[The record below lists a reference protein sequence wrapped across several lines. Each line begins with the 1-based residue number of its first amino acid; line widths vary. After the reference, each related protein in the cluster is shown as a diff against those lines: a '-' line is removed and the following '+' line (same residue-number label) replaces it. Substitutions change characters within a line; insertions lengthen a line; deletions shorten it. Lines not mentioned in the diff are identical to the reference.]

1 MKKIVLTSYNSLLEV
16 FRVLDAIPEVRK
28 ILTPELKVIFSLLLV
43 RGVTLENLN
52 QFSRNNYFSQALNI
66 SELPEVTRI
75 RNQFLTLNE
84 GLQDLNNARNA
95 LKKLPL
101 VNLSQTESIYKQI
114 FEKLEAILSVLNQK
128 LDAEDSLVCNV
139 LVDLIVFIILHIKT
153 TGLCPEL
160 TFVDS
165 RFSES
170 DVQFFNENGYLV
182 LENAIDKN
190 LILEARNHLNYL
202 RKFECTHGV
211 AYLYGEGNKFQR
223 VYNLLDKG
231 TIFQKLVGSQVV
243 LEVIEALFD
252 RPTLHDKF
260 YLSSAQSNTLMPGAV
275 DQIWHID
282 ANVPPPIP
290 DWLMRIQ
297 TAIPLDAFTNENGGT
312 EIVPKS
318 HKLCRHP
325 NHDDID
331 GLEFIRVNAEPGSI
345 IFWHGNT
352 WHRSTANRSSNDR
365 NAILSCFATSFFR
378 EVCAEENLFRIIKD
392 KNLSEFSRPLKRAIG
407 YYHGIKKGASY
418 DPASFL

>member
-1 MKKIVLTSYNSLLEV
+1 MKKIELTSYNSLLEV
-16 FRVLDAIPEVRK
+16 FRVLDEIPEVRR
-28 ILTPELKVIFSLLLV
+28 ILTPELKVIFSLMLV
-43 RGVTLENLN
+43 RGVALESLN
-52 QFSRNNYFSQALNI
+52 QFRRNNYFSEALNI
-66 SELPEVTRI
+66 SELPEIARI
-75 RNQFLTLNE
+75 RNQFLALNKD
-84 GLQDLNNARNA
+84 LQNLNNARNA
-95 LKKLPL
+95 LRNLPL
-101 VNLSQTESIYKQI
+101 VNFSKTESIYKQF
-114 FEKLEAILSVLNQK
+114 FEKLETILNGLNQK
-128 LDAEDSLVCNV
+128 LDAEDSSVCNI
-139 LVDLIVFIILHIKT
+139 LVDLVVFTILHIKT

-170 DVQFFNENGYLV
+170 DIQFFNENGYLV
-182 LENAIDKN
+182 IENAIDKN
-190 LILEARNHLNYL
+190 LILEARQQLNYL
-202 RKFECTHGV
+202 RKFECTHGF

-231 TIFQKLVGSQVV
+231 AIFQKIVGSTVV

-297 TAIPLDAFTNENGGT
+297 TAIPLDAFTNINGGT
-312 EIVPKS
+312 EIVPRS

-331 GLEFIRVNAEPGSI
+331 GLKFIKVNAEPGSI

-352 WHRSTANRSSNDR
+352 WHRSTSNRSSNDR
-365 NAILSCFATSFFR
+365 NAVLSCFATSFFR
-378 EVCAEENLFRIIKD
+378 EVCAEENLFRIIKE
-392 KNLSEFSRPLKRAIG
+392 KNLSEFSRPLKRVIG
-407 YYHGIKKGASY
+407 YYHGIKVGASY
-418 DPASFL
+418 DPASFQ